1 MITNTTVAH
10 REHDHG
16 RCLNAALTQAQ
27 TLCKAQGARLT
38 TTREAVLRLIWQS
51 HKPVGAYHIIEQLSA
66 EQGKQIMPPT
76 VYRALDFL
84 LTQGLIHRIASLNAF
99 VGCPFPGADHSDLFM
114 LCKACGSVA
123 ECSAD
128 NIDQAIASTAAK
140 SGFMVETHAL
150 EIIGLCP
157 QCQ

>member
-16 RCLNAALTQAQ
+16 RCLNAALSQAQ
-27 TLCKAQGARLT
+27 SLCKAQGARFT
-38 TTREAVLRLIWQS
+38 VSREAVLRLIWQS
-51 HKPVGAYHIIEQLSA
+51 HKPIGAYQVIEQLSA
-66 EQGKQIMPPT
+66 EQGRQIMPPT

-84 LTQGLIHRIASLNAF
+84 LTQGLIHRITSLNAF
-99 VGCPFPGADHSDLFM
+99 IGCPFPSAKHSDLFM
-114 LCKACGSVA
+114 LCSACGSVA

-128 NIDQAIASTAAK
+128 NIDQAIATTAAK
-140 SGFMVETHAL
+140 SGFRVETHTL
-150 EIIGLCP
+150 EIIGLCS

>member
-16 RCLNAALTQAQ
+16 RCLSAALIQAQ
-27 TLCKAQGARLT
+27 TLCKAHGARLT
-38 TTREAVLRLIWQS
+38 TTREAVLRLVWQS

-99 VGCPFPGADHSDLFM
+99 VGCPLSRCRSQRSLYAVQSLR
-114 LCKACGSVA
+114 
-123 ECSAD
+123 
-128 NIDQAIASTAAK
+128 
-140 SGFMVETHAL
+140 
-150 EIIGLCP
+150 
-157 QCQ
+157 QCRGMQRGQY